1 MRRLTVAQAAEAL
14 GITTDAVRM
23 RLSRGTL
30 TSEKQEGRV
39 YVLLEDDL
47 TSDVTGD
54 TPGPARELVDA
65 KDETIRLLTQQ
76 LESERRANEENR
88 RIIAALTSRIP
99 EIEAPSTAEPRGGD
113 LSAEEEPE
121 PSTPSEARTA
131 QEAAATRPEEAARR
145 PWWRRVFGS

>member
-1 MRRLTVAQAAEAL
+1 MRRLTVAQAAEVL

-30 TSEKQEGRV
+30 SSEKQEGRV
-39 YVLLEDDL
+39 YVLLEEDL
-47 TSDVTGD
+47 TDDITNDRPVLD
-54 TPGPARELVDA
+54 RELVDA

-99 EIEAPSTAEPRGGD
+99 EIEAPSTGASGGD
-113 LSAEEEPE
+113 LSTEDEGPA
-121 PSTPSEARTA
+121 STPSEP
-131 QEAAATRPEEAARR
+131 RPTPDTPVPR
-145 PWWRRVFGS
+145 PWWRRIFSG

>member
-30 TSEKQEGRV
+30 SSEKQEGRV

-47 TSDVTGD
+47 TSDVTSD
-54 TPGPARELVDA
+54 SPGPARELVDA

-88 RIIAALTSRIP
+88 RIIAALTARIP
-99 EIEAPSTAEPRGGD
+99 EIEAPSSAESRESP
-113 LSAEEEPE
+113 LSAEAGGQA
-121 PSTPSEARTA
+121 STPPEGRPTPETA
-131 QEAAATRPEEAARR
+131 ASR
-145 PWWRRVFGS
+145 PWWRRIFGE